1 MCTWPG
7 VVLCESAGFV
17 PLQFC
22 ASFDVPVGCEVAPLQ
37 KVKRLEQIEC
47 LVEGEVFLGGERLLH
62 RLANRRVVFIL
73 CLGCFVL

>member
-1 MCTWPG
+1 MCTWP
-7 VVLCESAGFV
+7 AGFV
-17 PLQFC
+17 R
-22 ASFDVPVGCEVAPLQ
+22 VGLGFAPLQ